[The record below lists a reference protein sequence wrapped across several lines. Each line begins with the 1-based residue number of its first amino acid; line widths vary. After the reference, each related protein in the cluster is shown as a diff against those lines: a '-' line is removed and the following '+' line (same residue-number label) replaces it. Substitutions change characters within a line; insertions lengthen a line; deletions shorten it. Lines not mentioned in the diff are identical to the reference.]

1 MFNPF
6 KTKYRICQCYTTS
19 VDKVS
24 GATYTYEPHYK
35 IEYKNLATILFGKTW
50 ESLTLETF
58 KSYDDAKLYL
68 QQYINDNYE
77 TKKVHKKVM
86 FEIEP

>member
-6 KTKYRICQCYTTS
+6 KTKYRITQYWTTS

-24 GATYTYEPHYK
+24 GTTNVYDQHYK
-35 IEYKNLATILFGKTW
+35 VEYRNLASILFGETW
-50 ESLTLETF
+50 RSLTFDRFE
-58 KSYDDAKLYL
+58 SYDDAKSYL
-68 QQYINDNYE
+68 QQYINDKYKKTE
-77 TKKVHKKVM
+77 THKRVM